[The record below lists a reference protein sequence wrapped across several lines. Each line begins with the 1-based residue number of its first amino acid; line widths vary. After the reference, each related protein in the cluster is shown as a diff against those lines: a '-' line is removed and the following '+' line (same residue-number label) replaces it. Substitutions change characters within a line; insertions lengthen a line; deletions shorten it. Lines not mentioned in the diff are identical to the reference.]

1 MAGKFD
7 AGLDIEGQI
16 TDALNQSFTDAEQVW
31 VSGMEP
37 VGSLSTRL
45 KDSLVKISG
54 LSQKAS
60 TGFTNIV
67 TCLAIKVARPDVDV
81 RYHQVQIQDQTN
93 RGTGFNFRGLSE
105 KVVYPWLNSHTF
117 EGAKSGLS
125 GIYFVA

>member
-7 AGLDIEGQI
+7 AGLDIEEQI
-16 TDALNQSFTDAEQVW
+16 TKELNQAFTEAEQLW
-31 VSGMEP
+31 ASEMEYSC
-37 VGSLSTRL
+37 GLSTRL

-81 RYHQVQIQDQTN
+81 RYHQVQIQDQT
-93 RGTGFNFRGLSE
+93 
-105 KVVYPWLNSHTF
+105 K
-117 EGAKSGLS
+117 
-125 GIYFVA
+125 

>member
-1 MAGKFD
+1 MLFRSRVNRQEFSKMASKFD
-7 AGLDIEGQI
+7 AGLDIEEQI

-93 RGTGFNFRGLSE
+93 
-105 KVVYPWLNSHTF
+105 
-117 EGAKSGLS
+117 KS
-125 GIYFVA
+125 Y